1 MNLRRRGFLTGSAVT
16 LALSAH
22 AVRAGQPMIL
32 LVGAAAGSAVD
43 RTARSFAPFL
53 ERYLPHRRLSVLNV
67 KGNAGLAAYRTFGIA
82 EPTGATRGFISTPS
96 LPARVVDRGG
106 VGLMEQITLLGGI
119 HKEPIVIV
127 SPAASPLTSARD
139 IFQRAGTDADAVA
152 FGTPAQGS
160 PAHLAA
166 LRLQAVAEKKLNIVA
181 FPSAAA
187 ARLAVMAG
195 HVAAAAL
202 ALGDALEP
210 LQDRKLVGLGIAAK
224 DRLEALPDM
233 PPLRDLGLPL
243 SAFIRRGL
251 AVPAGTP
258 EDVCARLV
266 ESLHAVLAD
275 PEFTAQANEN
285 GTRPFWTSGAAWTAQ
300 AQAEREELAALWQ
313 AAPWMPT
320 TTG

>member
-1 MNLRRRGFLTGSAVT
+1 MNGTNKGMLSRLLEWLLVRFFKLNGWKAVSYGQLPDKAVIIAAPHTSNWDFVYYIGLIAYRKDTSLRALDFISL
-16 LALSAH
+16 LALLAYGITTGLFVFG
-22 AVRAGQPMIL
+22 VRINNGWYEL
-32 LVGAAAGSAVD
+32 SHLFLVS
-43 RTARSFAPFL
+43 S
-53 ERYLPHRRLSVLNV
+53 
-67 KGNAGLAAYRTFGIA
+67 
-82 EPTGATRGFISTPS
+82 
-96 LPARVVDRGG
+96 
-106 VGLMEQITLLGGI
+106 
-119 HKEPIVIV
+119 
-127 SPAASPLTSARD
+127 
-139 IFQRAGTDADAVA
+139 
-152 FGTPAQGS
+152 
-160 PAHLAA
+160 
-166 LRLQAVAEKKLNIVA
+166 
-181 FPSAAA
+181 
-187 ARLAVMAG
+187 
-195 HVAAAAL
+195 
-202 ALGDALEP
+202 
-210 LQDRKLVGLGIAAK
+210 LVGLGIAAK